1 MKKHL
6 LNALL
11 LTLLLLSG
19 VWTISPNV
27 AAQQNTADA
36 VAARLVIRG
45 YLTGLMTGY
54 LDEATLA
61 KLYLVD
67 ESVGRA
73 VSNLEFDAYV
83 ITAETRSDETT
94 YRATLTFEP
103 QAQTLLIELNKQNS
117 GRWLISDIAF
127 SDAPP
132 AAPTAPATAL
142 SAKTAPAKT
151 AAGTLVLQPQSGGA
165 FYLFKNGNLQQI
177 SSGID
182 PALSPDGTKIAF
194 TRWGPGNDGS
204 VWIYDL
210 TTGAERQLLGEI
222 KQAKSPTWSPDGS
235 QLVVSYQN
243 GGRLQIEAHCDE
255 RGKRPPPGAY
265 DINIGSISGRICYKL
280 PADPHWQLRQ
290 IDVNSGE
297 FEDLPSQT
305 YSTSPAWDPA
315 NAWRVVFGGSTG
327 LQQLDLNRGEY
338 FPFTDDLRDRAPV
351 FSPDGSTVAVSYK
364 QDNHWEIYTIFASDG
379 SRARLTESPLFA
391 DTAVNSAAPAW
402 SPDGL
407 QIAYV
412 SDQNGQWEFW
422 LMNSDGSNPHLLLPD
437 DAAAQLNAQYN
448 GVDERLISWGK

>member
-6 LNALL
+6 LNAML

-36 VAARLVIRG
+36 VAARSVIRG

-61 KLYLVD
+61 KLYLAD

-83 ITAETRSDETT
+83 ITAETRPDETT

-103 QAQTLLIELNKQNS
+103 QAQTLLIELNKQNF

-243 GGRLQIEAHCDE
+243 GGRPQIEAHCDE

-338 FPFTDDLRDRAPV
+338 FPFTDDLRDHAPV

-364 QDNHWEIYTIFASDG
+364 QDNHWEIYTISAGDG

-402 SPDGL
+402 SPDGS